1 MNIQRKV
8 EKMKKLRLDLEN
20 CYGIKRMKETIEYS
34 NNNVSIIYAPNG
46 TMKSSLAKTFEA
58 IRDDRQVEEKIYG
71 FKSSCSISDEDNVAI
86 SKEQIIVINP
96 FDENAYEGQGLLMA
110 NEPLRKAYLKIHDSI
125 ESKKESLYSKIKEKF
140 GYSNRNNFD
149 VKNTMLND
157 WGLTV
162 KKEYDCLIKIK
173 ELLHDPMMNCSL
185 HEDDIDYASLFNDK
199 VYSMMKTG
207 KTGELIEE
215 YENKYRELVDKSL
228 YMQQGIIDHNNYGNI
243 SNALNANGF
252 FAANNEVVLKA
263 KDGSTSITLKEQK
276 ELDDLIKKEKEQVL
290 NSREIK
296 ELFEKINKAISK
308 NKDTQAFNA
317 FLQTH
322 QDIIVEYKDIDLF
335 KKKVWVKVF
344 LYYERLLDEL
354 IDDYNKAQEDLKKL
368 RDDAREQVTDWK
380 KALDLFKER
389 FFVPFSIE
397 PSNQEDVILNMELP
411 SFKYIFSDSRGEKE
425 VTKDNLLNILST
437 GERRAYYILNM
448 IFQILVAKKQGKE
461 CLVVLDDISESFD
474 YKNKY
479 AIIEYISDIS
489 EYTDANGEKLFKI
502 LLLTHN
508 FDFYR
513 TVSSRIT
520 KRGNSFIAFVDSDKI
535 KLEKGQYTKNIF
547 MHYKNTLVKKYSDNI
562 MVASIP
568 FVRNLI
574 EYTEGD
580 DNEDYLTLTSVLHY
594 KENTREITLNQ
605 IQDIFNK
612 YWCKKEPTT
621 FAVGRESELVY
632 DILMQESEKITD
644 IEKLEIENKLILSMA
659 IRLIGEEYM
668 QNKIISDVANGKDI
682 LKGIFSNKNQSA
694 WLIKEYKKHINDDAM
709 NTLEIVAMITPE
721 NIHLNSFMFEPILD
735 MSLKYLYKIY
745 NDVKRCHSFNYQ

>member
-1 MNIQRKV
+1 MQELK
-8 EKMKKLRLDLEN
+8 LDLEN
-20 CYGIKRMKETIEYS
+20 CYGIKKMNETIDYS
-34 NNNVSIIYAPNG
+34 NNNVAIIYAPNG

-110 NEPLRKAYLKIHDSI
+110 NESLRKAYLNIHDSI

-162 KKEYDCLIKIK
+162 KKEYNCLIKIK
-173 ELLHDPMMNCSL
+173 ELLHDPMMNCPL

-263 KDGSTSITLKEQK
+263 KDGSTSVTLKEQK

-290 NSREIK
+290 NSKEIK

-308 NKDTQAFNA
+308 NKDTQAFNV

-354 IDDYNKAQEDLKKL
+354 IDDYNKAQENLKKL
-368 RDDAREQVTDWK
+368 RDDARKQVTDWK
-380 KALDLFKER
+380 KALNLFKER

-411 SFKYIFSDSRGEKE
+411 SFKYIFSDSRGKKE
-425 VTKDNLLNILST
+425 VTKDNLLNVLST

-448 IFQILVAKKQGKE
+448 IFQILVAKKQSKE
-461 CLVVLDDISESFD
+461 CLIVLDDISESFD

-489 EYTDANGEKLFKI
+489 EYTDANDEKLFKI

-520 KRGNSFIAFVDSDKI
+520 KRGNSFIAFVDSDEI

-594 KENTREITLNQ
+594 KENTKEITLNQ

-659 IRLIGEEYM
+659 IRLMGEEYI
-668 QNKIISDVANGKDI
+668 QNKIISDLSNGQDI
-682 LKGIFSNKNQSA
+682 LKDIFSKKNQSA

-709 NTLEIVAMITPE
+709 NTLEIMAMITPE

-735 MSLKYLYKIY
+735 MSLKHLYKIY
-745 NDVKRCHSFNYQ
+745 NDVKALS

>member
-1 MNIQRKV
+1 MQ
-8 EKMKKLRLDLEN
+8 KLKLDLEN
-20 CYGIKRMKETIEYS
+20 CYGIKRMNETIDYS
-34 NNNVSIIYAPNG
+34 NNNVAIIYAPNG

-110 NEPLRKAYLKIHDSI
+110 NEPLRKAYLNIHDSI
-125 ESKKESLYSKIKEKF
+125 ESKKESLYSKIKEKL

-173 ELLHDPMMNCSL
+173 ELLHDPMMNCPL

-276 ELDDLIKKEKEQVL
+276 ELDDLIRKEKEQVL

-425 VTKDNLLNILST
+425 VTKDNLLNVLST

-489 EYTDANGEKLFKI
+489 EYTDENDEKLFKI

-535 KLEKGQYTKNIF
+535 KLEQGQYTKNIF
-547 MHYKNTLVKKYSDNI
+547 MYYKNTLVKKYSDNI

-621 FAVGRESELVY
+621 FAVGRESELIY

-659 IRLIGEEYM
+659 IRLMGEEYM
-668 QNKIISDVANGKDI
+668 QNKIISDLSNGQDI
-682 LKGIFSNKNQSA
+682 LKDIFSKKNQSA

-735 MSLKYLYKIY
+735 MSLKHLYKIY
-745 NDVKRCHSFNYQ
+745 NDVKALS

>member
-1 MNIQRKV
+1 MQELK
-8 EKMKKLRLDLEN
+8 LDLEN
-20 CYGIKRMKETIEYS
+20 CYGIKKMNETIDYS
-34 NNNVSIIYAPNG
+34 NNNVAIIYAPNG

-58 IRDDRQVEEKIYG
+58 IRDDRTVEEKIYG

-110 NEPLRKAYLKIHDSI
+110 NEPLRKAYLNIHDSI
-125 ESKKESLYSKIKEKF
+125 ASKKESLYSKIKEKF

-157 WGLTV
+157 WGLTA

-173 ELLHDPMMNCSL
+173 ELLHDPRMNCPL
-185 HEDDIDYASLFNDK
+185 HEDNIDYASLFNDK

-263 KDGSTSITLKEQK
+263 KDGSTSIILKEQK

-290 NSREIK
+290 NSKEIK
-296 ELFEKINKAISK
+296 ELFEKINKLISK

-425 VTKDNLLNILST
+425 VTKDNLLNVLST

-489 EYTDANGEKLFKI
+489 EYTGANDEKLFKI

-547 MHYKNTLVKKYSDNI
+547 MHYKSTLVKKYSDNI

-580 DNEDYLTLTSVLHY
+580 DNKDYLTLTSVLHY

-612 YWCKKEPTT
+612 CWCKKELAT

-632 DILMQESEKITD
+632 DILMKESEKITD

-659 IRLIGEEYM
+659 IRLMGEEYM
-668 QNKIISDVANGKDI
+668 QNKIISDLSNGHDI
-682 LKGIFSNKNQSA
+682 LKDIFSKKNQSA

-735 MSLKYLYKIY
+735 MSLKHLYKIY
-745 NDVKRCHSFNYQ
+745 NDVKALS

>member
-1 MNIQRKV
+1 MQELK
-8 EKMKKLRLDLEN
+8 LDLEN
-20 CYGIKRMKETIEYS
+20 CYGIKKMNETIDYS
-34 NNNVSIIYAPNG
+34 NNNVAIIYAPNG

-71 FKSSCSISDEDNVAI
+71 FKSSCSILDEDNVAI

-110 NEPLRKAYLKIHDSI
+110 NEPLRKAYLNIHDSI
-125 ESKKESLYSKIKEKF
+125 EAKKESLYSKIKEKF

-173 ELLHDPMMNCSL
+173 ELLHDPMMNCQL

-252 FAANNEVVLKA
+252 FEANNEVVLKA

-290 NSREIK
+290 NSKEIK

-368 RDDAREQVTDWK
+368 RNNAREQVTDWK

-411 SFKYIFSDSRGEKE
+411 SFKYIFSDNRGEKE
-425 VTKDNLLNILST
+425 VTKDNLLNVLST

-489 EYTDANGEKLFKI
+489 EYTDANDEKLFKI

-612 YWCKKEPTT
+612 YWCKKETT
-621 FAVGRESELVY
+621 KFAVGRESELVY

-644 IEKLEIENKLILSMA
+644 IERLEIENKLILSMA
-659 IRLIGEEYM
+659 IRLMGEEYM
-668 QNKIISDVANGKDI
+668 QNKIISDLSNGQDI
-682 LKGIFSNKNQSA
+682 LKDIFSKKNQSA

-735 MSLKYLYKIY
+735 MSLKHLYKIY
-745 NDVKRCHSFNYQ
+745 NDVKALS

>member
-1 MNIQRKV
+1 MQELHMN
-8 EKMKKLRLDLEN
+8 LEN
-20 CYGIKRMKETIEYS
+20 CYGIKKLNETIDYS
-34 NNNVSIIYAPNG
+34 NNNVAIIYAPNG

-58 IRDDRQVEEKIYG
+58 IRDDRQVEEKVYG
-71 FKSSCSISDEDNVAI
+71 LKSICNIFDEYNVAL

-110 NEPLRKAYLKIHDSI
+110 NESSRKAYLSIHDSI
-125 ESKKESLYSKIKEKF
+125 ESKKESLYSKIKERF
-140 GYSNRNNFD
+140 GYSTRSNFD
-149 VKNTMLND
+149 VKSIMLND
-157 WGLTV
+157 WELTS
-162 KKEYDCLIKIK
+162 KEEYNCLINIK
-173 ELLHDPMMNCSL
+173 RLLHAPAMACSL
-185 HEDDIDYASLFNDK
+185 YEDDLKYASLFNEK

-215 YENKYRELVDKSL
+215 YENKYRELVNKSL

-243 SNALNANGF
+243 SNALNTNGF
-252 FAANNEVVLKA
+252 FAANNEVILKA
-263 KDGSTSITLKEQK
+263 KDGSTSVILKEPN
-276 ELDDLIKKEKEQVL
+276 ELDNLIKKEKEQVL
-290 NSREIK
+290 GSKEIK
-296 ELFEKINKAISK
+296 DLFEKINKLISK
-308 NKDTQAFNA
+308 NKDTQEFNA

-335 KKKVWVKVF
+335 KKKVWVKAF
-344 LYYERLLDEL
+344 LCYEHLLDEL
-354 IDDYNKAQEDLKKL
+354 IDDYNKAQKDLKKL
-368 RDDAREQVTDWK
+368 RDDAKEQVTEWK

-397 PSNQEDVILNMELP
+397 PSNQEDVILKMELP

-425 VTKDNLLNILST
+425 VTKDNLLNVLST

-448 IFQILVAKKQGKE
+448 VFQILVAKKHGKE
-461 CLVVLDDISESFD
+461 CFVILDDISESFD

-520 KRGNSFIAFVDSDKI
+520 KRGNSFIAFVDSAKI

-547 MHYKNTLVKKYSDNI
+547 MHYKKSLVQSYSDNI

-580 DNEDYLTLTSVLHY
+580 DNQDYLILTSVLHY
-594 KENTREITLNQ
+594 KENTRQITLKE
-605 IQDIFNK
+605 IEDIFNK
-612 YWCKKEPTT
+612 YWCKKEPVT
-621 FAVGRESELVY
+621 FAKGRENEMVY

-659 IRLIGEEYM
+659 IRLIGESYM
-668 QNKIISDVANGKDI
+668 QNKIVADLSDGQDI
-682 LKGIFSNKNQSA
+682 LNDIFSKKNQSA
-694 WLIKEYKKHINDDAM
+694 WLIKAYKKHINDGAM

-745 NDVKRCHSFNYQ
+745 NDVKAL

>member
-1 MNIQRKV
+1 MQELK
-8 EKMKKLRLDLEN
+8 LDLEN
-20 CYGIKRMKETIEYS
+20 CYGIKKMNETIDYS
-34 NNNVSIIYAPNG
+34 NNNVAIIYAPNG

-96 FDENAYEGQGLLMA
+96 FDENTYEGQGLLMA
-110 NEPLRKAYLKIHDSI
+110 NEPLRKAYLNIHDSI

-173 ELLHDPMMNCSL
+173 ELLHDPMMNCQL

-290 NSREIK
+290 NSKEIK

-344 LYYERLLDEL
+344 FYYEHLLDEL

-411 SFKYIFSDSRGEKE
+411 SFKYIFSDSRGKKE
-425 VTKDNLLNILST
+425 VTKDNLLNVLST

-489 EYTDANGEKLFKI
+489 EYTDANDEKLFKI

-659 IRLIGEEYM
+659 IRLMGEEYM
-668 QNKIISDVANGKDI
+668 QNKIISDLSNGQDI
-682 LKGIFSNKNQSA
+682 LKDIFSKKNQSA

-735 MSLKYLYKIY
+735 MSLKHLYKIY
-745 NDVKRCHSFNYQ
+745 NDVKALS

>member
-1 MNIQRKV
+1 MQKLQMN
-8 EKMKKLRLDLEN
+8 LEN
-20 CYGIKRMKETIEYS
+20 CYGIKKLNETIDYS
-34 NNNVSIIYAPNG
+34 KNNVAIIYAPNG

-71 FKSSCSISDEDNVAI
+71 LKSLCNIYDEDNVAL

-110 NEPLRKAYLKIHDSI
+110 NESLRKAYLSIHDSI

-140 GYSNRNNFD
+140 GYSTRSNFD

-157 WGLTV
+157 WGLTS
-162 KKEYDCLIKIK
+162 KEEYDCLIKIK
-173 ELLHDPMMNCSL
+173 ELLHDPVMACSL
-185 HEDDIDYASLFNDK
+185 HEDDLEYASLFNDK

-215 YENKYRELVDKSL
+215 YESKYRELVDKSL

-243 SNALNANGF
+243 SNVLNSNGF
-252 FAANNEVVLKA
+252 FVANNEVILKA
-263 KDGSTSITLKEQK
+263 KDGSTSITLKKQK

-290 NSREIK
+290 DSKEIK
-296 ELFEKINKAISK
+296 DLFEKINKAISK
-308 NKDTQAFNA
+308 NKDTQAFNN

-335 KKKVWVKVF
+335 KKKVWVKAF
-344 LYYERLLDEL
+344 LYYEHLLNEL
-354 IDDYNKAQEDLKKL
+354 IDDYNKAQKDLEKL
-368 RDDAREQVTDWK
+368 RDDAKEQVTDWK
-380 KALDLFKER
+380 QALDLFKKR

-411 SFKYIFSDSRGEKE
+411 SFKYIFSDGRGEEE
-425 VTKDNLLNILST
+425 VTKDNLLNVLST

-448 IFQILVAKKQGKE
+448 IFQILVAKNQGKE
-461 CLVVLDDISESFD
+461 CFVVLDDISESFD

-489 EYTDANGEKLFKI
+489 EYKDTNGEKLFKI

-520 KRGNSFIAFVDSDKI
+520 KYVNSFIAFVDSDQI

-547 MHYKNTLVKKYSDNI
+547 TYYKNILVNKYSDNI
-562 MVASIP
+562 MIASIP

-574 EYTEGD
+574 EYTEGNK
-580 DNEDYLTLTSVLHY
+580 NEDYLTLTSVLHY
-594 KENTREITLNQ
+594 KENTKQITLNQ
-605 IQDIFNK
+605 IQAIFNK
-612 YWCKKEPTT
+612 YWCKKEPVI
-621 FAVGRESELVY
+621 FAKGRENEKVY
-632 DILMQESEKITD
+632 DVLMQESEKIKD

-659 IRLIGEEYM
+659 IRLKGELYM
-668 QNKIISDVANGKDI
+668 QNKIVADLPNGHDI
-682 LKGIFSNKNQSA
+682 LKDIFSKKNQSA
-694 WLIKEYKKHINDDAM
+694 WLIKAYKKYINDGAM

-735 MSLKYLYKIY
+735 MSLKHLYKIY
-745 NDVKRCHSFNYQ
+745 NDVKALS

>member
-1 MNIQRKV
+1 MN
-8 EKMKKLRLDLEN
+8 LEN
-20 CYGIKRMKETIEYS
+20 CYGIKKLNETIDYS
-34 NNNVSIIYAPNG
+34 KNNVAIIYAPNG

-71 FKSSCSISDEDNVAI
+71 LKSLCNIYDEDNVAL

-110 NEPLRKAYLKIHDSI
+110 NESLRKAYLSIHDSI

-140 GYSNRNNFD
+140 GYSTRSNFD

-157 WGLTV
+157 WGLTS
-162 KKEYDCLIKIK
+162 KEEYDCLIKIK
-173 ELLHDPMMNCSL
+173 ELLHDPVMACSL
-185 HEDDIDYASLFNDK
+185 HEDDLEYASLFNDK

-215 YENKYRELVDKSL
+215 YESKYRELVDKSL

-243 SNALNANGF
+243 SNVLNSNGF
-252 FAANNEVVLKA
+252 FVANNEVILKA
-263 KDGSTSITLKEQK
+263 KDGSTSITLKKQK

-290 NSREIK
+290 DSKEIK
-296 ELFEKINKAISK
+296 DLFEKINKAISK
-308 NKDTQAFNA
+308 NKDTQAFNN

-335 KKKVWVKVF
+335 KKKVWVKAF
-344 LYYERLLDEL
+344 LYYEHLLNEL
-354 IDDYNKAQEDLKKL
+354 IDDYNKAQKDLEKL
-368 RDDAREQVTDWK
+368 RDDAKEQVTDWK
-380 KALDLFKER
+380 QALDLFKKR

-411 SFKYIFSDSRGEKE
+411 SFKYIFSDGRGEEE
-425 VTKDNLLNILST
+425 VTKDNLLNVLST

-448 IFQILVAKKQGKE
+448 IFQILVAKNQGKE
-461 CLVVLDDISESFD
+461 CFVVLDDISESFD

-489 EYTDANGEKLFKI
+489 EYKDTNGEKLFKI

-520 KRGNSFIAFVDSDKI
+520 KYVNSFIAFVDSDQI

-547 MHYKNTLVKKYSDNI
+547 TYYKNILVNKYSDNI
-562 MVASIP
+562 MIASIP

-574 EYTEGD
+574 EYTEGNK
-580 DNEDYLTLTSVLHY
+580 NEDYLTLTSVLHY
-594 KENTREITLNQ
+594 KENTKQITLNQ
-605 IQDIFNK
+605 IQAIFNK
-612 YWCKKEPTT
+612 YWCKKEPVI
-621 FAVGRESELVY
+621 FAKGRENEKVY
-632 DILMQESEKITD
+632 DVLMQESEKIKD

-659 IRLIGEEYM
+659 IRLKGELYM
-668 QNKIISDVANGKDI
+668 QTKIVADLPNGHDI
-682 LKGIFSNKNQSA
+682 LKDIFSKKNQSA
-694 WLIKEYKKHINDDAM
+694 WLIKAYKKYINDGAM

-735 MSLKYLYKIY
+735 MSLKHLYKIY
-745 NDVKRCHSFNYQ
+745 NDVKALS

>member
-1 MNIQRKV
+1 
-8 EKMKKLRLDLEN
+8 
-20 CYGIKRMKETIEYS
+20 
-34 NNNVSIIYAPNG
+34 
-46 TMKSSLAKTFEA
+46 
-58 IRDDRQVEEKIYG
+58 
-71 FKSSCSISDEDNVAI
+71 
-86 SKEQIIVINP
+86 
-96 FDENAYEGQGLLMA
+96 MA
-110 NEPLRKAYLKIHDSI
+110 NESLRKAYLSIHDSI

-140 GYSNRNNFD
+140 GYSTRSNFD

-157 WGLTV
+157 WGLTS
-162 KKEYDCLIKIK
+162 KEEYDCLIKIK
-173 ELLHDPMMNCSL
+173 ELLHDPVMACSL
-185 HEDDIDYASLFNDK
+185 HEDDLEYASLFNDK

-215 YENKYRELVDKSL
+215 YESKYRELVDKSL

-243 SNALNANGF
+243 SNVLNSNGF
-252 FAANNEVVLKA
+252 FVANNEVILKA
-263 KDGSTSITLKEQK
+263 KDGSTSITLKKQK

-290 NSREIK
+290 DSKEIK
-296 ELFEKINKAISK
+296 DLFEKINKAISK
-308 NKDTQAFNA
+308 NKDTQAFNN

-335 KKKVWVKVF
+335 KKKVWVKAF
-344 LYYERLLDEL
+344 LYYEHLLNEL
-354 IDDYNKAQEDLKKL
+354 IDDYNKAQKDLEKL
-368 RDDAREQVTDWK
+368 RDDAKEQVTDWK
-380 KALDLFKER
+380 QALDLFKKR

-425 VTKDNLLNILST
+425 VTKDNLLNVLST

-448 IFQILVAKKQGKE
+448 IFQILVAKNQGKE
-461 CLVVLDDISESFD
+461 CFVVLDDISESFD

-489 EYTDANGEKLFKI
+489 EYKDTNGEKLFKI

-520 KRGNSFIAFVDSDKI
+520 KYVNSFIAFVDSDQI

-547 MHYKNTLVKKYSDNI
+547 TYYKNILVNKYSDNI
-562 MVASIP
+562 MIASIP

-574 EYTEGD
+574 EYTEGNK
-580 DNEDYLTLTSVLHY
+580 NEDYLTLTSVLHY
-594 KENTREITLNQ
+594 KENTKQITLNQ
-605 IQDIFNK
+605 IQAIFNK
-612 YWCKKEPTT
+612 YWCKKEPVI
-621 FAVGRESELVY
+621 FAKGRENEKVY
-632 DILMQESEKITD
+632 DVLMQESEKIKD

-659 IRLIGEEYM
+659 IRLKGELYM
-668 QNKIISDVANGKDI
+668 QNKIVADLPNGHDI
-682 LKGIFSNKNQSA
+682 LKDIFSKKNQSA
-694 WLIKEYKKHINDDAM
+694 WLIKAYKKYINDGAM

-735 MSLKYLYKIY
+735 MSLKHLYKIY
-745 NDVKRCHSFNYQ
+745 NDVKALS

>member
-1 MNIQRKV
+1 MQ
-8 EKMKKLRLDLEN
+8 KLKLDLQN
-20 CYGIKRMKETIEYS
+20 CYGIKQMNETIDYS
-34 NNNVSIIYAPNG
+34 NNNVAIIYAPNG

-71 FKSSCSISDEDNVAI
+71 LKSLYSISDEDNVAL
-86 SKEQIIVINP
+86 SKEKIIVINP

-110 NEPLRKAYLKIHDSI
+110 NEPSRIAYLNIHATI
-125 ESKKESLYSKIKEKF
+125 ESKKESLYSKIKETL

-157 WGLTV
+157 WGFTV
-162 KKEYDCLIKIK
+162 RKEYDCLNTIKD
-173 ELLHDPMMNCSL
+173 LLHDPIMKCSL

-199 VYSMMKTG
+199 VYLMMKNG
-207 KTGELIEE
+207 ETGELLEE
-215 YENKYRELVDKSL
+215 YEKKYRELVDKSL

-243 SNALNANGF
+243 SIALNANGF

-263 KDGSTSITLKEQK
+263 KDGSTSKTLKGQK
-276 ELDDLIKKEKEQVL
+276 ELDDLINKEKEQVL
-290 NSREIK
+290 NSKEIID
-296 ELFEKINKAISK
+296 LFEKINKAISK

-335 KKKVWVKVF
+335 KKKVWVKAF
-344 LYYERLLDEL
+344 LYYEHLLDEL
-354 IDDYNKAQEDLKKL
+354 INDYNKAQEDLKKL

-411 SFKYIFSDSRGEKE
+411 SFKYIFSDSRGKKE
-425 VTKDNLLNILST
+425 VTKDDLLNVLST

-461 CLVVLDDISESFD
+461 CFVVLDDISESFD

-489 EYTDANGEKLFKI
+489 EYTDANDEKLFKI

-520 KRGNSFIAFVDSDKI
+520 KPGNSFIAFADSDKI

-547 MHYKNTLVKKYSDNI
+547 MYYKKSLVNKYSDNI

-594 KENTREITLNQ
+594 KENTRKITLKQ

-612 YWCKKEPTT
+612 YWFKKEPTT
-621 FAVGRESELVY
+621 FAVDRESESVY
-632 DILMQESEKITD
+632 DILIQESEKITD

-659 IRLIGEEYM
+659 IRLISEAYM

-735 MSLKYLYKIY
+735 MSLKHLYKIY
-745 NDVKRCHSFNYQ
+745 YDVKALL

>member
-1 MNIQRKV
+1 MQELK
-8 EKMKKLRLDLEN
+8 LDLEN
-20 CYGIKRMKETIEYS
+20 CYGIKKMKETIDYS
-34 NNNVSIIYAPNG
+34 NNNVAIIYAPNG

-110 NEPLRKAYLKIHDSI
+110 NEPLRKAYLNIHDSI

-157 WGLTV
+157 WGFAV

-173 ELLHDPMMNCSL
+173 ELLHDPMINCPL

-290 NSREIK
+290 NSKEIK

-425 VTKDNLLNILST
+425 VTKDNLLNVLST

-489 EYTDANGEKLFKI
+489 EYTDANDEKLFKI

-520 KRGNSFIAFVDSDKI
+520 KRGNSFIAFVDSDRI

-659 IRLIGEEYM
+659 IRLMGEEYM
-668 QNKIISDVANGKDI
+668 QNKIISDLSNGQDI
-682 LKGIFSNKNQSA
+682 LKDIFSKKNQSA
-694 WLIKEYKKHINDDAM
+694 WLIKEYKKHINDDTI

-735 MSLKYLYKIY
+735 MSLKHLYKIY
-745 NDVKRCHSFNYQ
+745 NDVKALS

>member
-1 MNIQRKV
+1 MQELK
-8 EKMKKLRLDLEN
+8 LDLEN
-20 CYGIKRMKETIEYS
+20 CYGIKKMNETIDYS
-34 NNNVSIIYAPNG
+34 NNNVAIIYAPNG

-110 NEPLRKAYLKIHDSI
+110 NEPLRKAYLNIHDSI

-173 ELLHDPMMNCSL
+173 ELLHDPMMNCQL

-290 NSREIK
+290 NSKEIK
-296 ELFEKINKAISK
+296 ELFEKINKTISK

-344 LYYERLLDEL
+344 FYYEHLLDEL

-411 SFKYIFSDSRGEKE
+411 SFKYIFSDSRGKKE
-425 VTKDNLLNILST
+425 VTKDNLLNVLST

-489 EYTDANGEKLFKI
+489 EYTDANDEKLFKI

-659 IRLIGEEYM
+659 IRLMGEEYM
-668 QNKIISDVANGKDI
+668 QNKIISDLSNGQDI
-682 LKGIFSNKNQSA
+682 LKDIFSKKNKSA

-735 MSLKYLYKIY
+735 MSLKHLYKIY
-745 NDVKRCHSFNYQ
+745 NDVKALS

>member
-1 MNIQRKV
+1 MQELK
-8 EKMKKLRLDLEN
+8 LDLEN
-20 CYGIKRMKETIEYS
+20 CYGIKKMNETIDYS
-34 NNNVSIIYAPNG
+34 NNNVAIIYAPNG

-110 NEPLRKAYLKIHDSI
+110 NEPLRKAYLNIHDSI

-173 ELLHDPMMNCSL
+173 ELLHDPMMNCQL

-263 KDGSTSITLKEQK
+263 KDGSTSIILKEQK

-290 NSREIK
+290 NSKEIK

-344 LYYERLLDEL
+344 LYYEYLLDEL

-411 SFKYIFSDSRGEKE
+411 SFKYIFSDSRGKKE
-425 VTKDNLLNILST
+425 VTKDNLLNVLST

-448 IFQILVAKKQGKE
+448 IFQILVAKKQSKE

-489 EYTDANGEKLFKI
+489 EYTDANDEKLFKI

-659 IRLIGEEYM
+659 IRLMGEEYM
-668 QNKIISDVANGKDI
+668 QNKIISDLSNGQDI
-682 LKGIFSNKNQSA
+682 LKDIFSKKNQSA

-735 MSLKYLYKIY
+735 MSLKHLYKIY
-745 NDVKRCHSFNYQ
+745 NDVKALS

>member
-1 MNIQRKV
+1 
-8 EKMKKLRLDLEN
+8 MK
-20 CYGIKRMKETIEYS
+20 
-34 NNNVSIIYAPNG
+34 
-46 TMKSSLAKTFEA
+46 
-58 IRDDRQVEEKIYG
+58 
-71 FKSSCSISDEDNVAI
+71 
-86 SKEQIIVINP
+86 
-96 FDENAYEGQGLLMA
+96 
-110 NEPLRKAYLKIHDSI
+110 
-125 ESKKESLYSKIKEKF
+125 
-140 GYSNRNNFD
+140 
-149 VKNTMLND
+149 
-157 WGLTV
+157 
-162 KKEYDCLIKIK
+162 
-173 ELLHDPMMNCSL
+173 CSL

-199 VYSMMKTG
+199 VYLMMKNG
-207 KTGELIEE
+207 ETGELLEE
-215 YENKYRELVDKSL
+215 YEKKYRELVDKSL

-243 SNALNANGF
+243 SIALNANGF

-263 KDGSTSITLKEQK
+263 KDGSTSKTLKGQK
-276 ELDDLIKKEKEQVL
+276 ELDDLINKEKEQVL
-290 NSREIK
+290 NSKEIID
-296 ELFEKINKAISK
+296 LFEKINKAISK

-335 KKKVWVKVF
+335 KKKVWVKAF
-344 LYYERLLDEL
+344 LYYEHLLDEL
-354 IDDYNKAQEDLKKL
+354 INDYNKAQEDLKKL

-411 SFKYIFSDSRGEKE
+411 SFKYIFSDSRGKKE
-425 VTKDNLLNILST
+425 VTKDDLLNVLST

-461 CLVVLDDISESFD
+461 CFVVLDDISESFD

-489 EYTDANGEKLFKI
+489 EYTDANDEKLFKI

-520 KRGNSFIAFVDSDKI
+520 KPGNSFIAFADSDKI

-547 MHYKNTLVKKYSDNI
+547 MYYKKSLVNKYSDNI

-594 KENTREITLNQ
+594 KENTRKITLKQ

-612 YWCKKEPTT
+612 YWFKKEPTT
-621 FAVGRESELVY
+621 FAVDRESESVY
-632 DILMQESEKITD
+632 DILIQESEKITD

-735 MSLKYLYKIY
+735 MSLKHLYKIY
-745 NDVKRCHSFNYQ
+745 YDVKALL

>member
-1 MNIQRKV
+1 MQ
-8 EKMKKLRLDLEN
+8 KLKLDLQN
-20 CYGIKRMKETIEYS
+20 CYGIKQMNETIDYS
-34 NNNVSIIYAPNG
+34 NNNVAIIYAPNG

-71 FKSSCSISDEDNVAI
+71 LKSLYSISDEDNVAL
-86 SKEQIIVINP
+86 SKEKIVINP

-110 NEPLRKAYLKIHDSI
+110 NEPLRIAYLNIHATI
-125 ESKKESLYSKIKEKF
+125 ESKKESLYSKIKETL

-157 WGLTV
+157 WGFTV
-162 KKEYDCLIKIK
+162 RKEYDCLNTIKD
-173 ELLHDPMMNCSL
+173 LLHDPIMKCSL

-199 VYSMMKTG
+199 VYLMMKNG
-207 KTGELIEE
+207 ETGELLEE
-215 YENKYRELVDKSL
+215 YEKKYRELVDKSL

-243 SNALNANGF
+243 SIALNANGF

-263 KDGSTSITLKEQK
+263 KDGSTSKTLKGQK
-276 ELDDLIKKEKEQVL
+276 ELDDLINKEKEQVL
-290 NSREIK
+290 NSKEIID
-296 ELFEKINKAISK
+296 LFEKINKAISK

-335 KKKVWVKVF
+335 KKKVWVKAF
-344 LYYERLLDEL
+344 LYYEHLLDEL
-354 IDDYNKAQEDLKKL
+354 INDYNKAQEDLKKL

-411 SFKYIFSDSRGEKE
+411 SFKYIFSDSRGKKE
-425 VTKDNLLNILST
+425 VTKDDLLNVLST

-461 CLVVLDDISESFD
+461 CFVVLDDISESFD

-489 EYTDANGEKLFKI
+489 EYTDANDEKLFKI

-520 KRGNSFIAFVDSDKI
+520 KPGNSFIAFADSDKI

-547 MHYKNTLVKKYSDNI
+547 MYYKKSLVNKYSDNI

-594 KENTREITLNQ
+594 KENTRKITLKQ

-612 YWCKKEPTT
+612 YWFKKEPTT
-621 FAVGRESELVY
+621 FAVDRESESVY
-632 DILMQESEKITD
+632 DILIQESEKITD

-735 MSLKYLYKIY
+735 MSLKHLYKIY
-745 NDVKRCHSFNYQ
+745 YDVKALL

>member
-1 MNIQRKV
+1 MQELK
-8 EKMKKLRLDLEN
+8 LDLEN
-20 CYGIKRMKETIEYS
+20 CYGIKKMNETIDYS
-34 NNNVSIIYAPNG
+34 NNNVAIIYAPNG

-110 NEPLRKAYLKIHDSI
+110 NEPLRKAYLNIHDSI

-173 ELLHDPMMNCSL
+173 ELLHDPMMNCQL

-276 ELDDLIKKEKEQVL
+276 ELDGLIKKEKEQVL
-290 NSREIK
+290 NSKEIK

-344 LYYERLLDEL
+344 LYYEHLLDEL

-411 SFKYIFSDSRGEKE
+411 SFKYIFSDSRGKKE
-425 VTKDNLLNILST
+425 VTKDNLLNVLST

-489 EYTDANGEKLFKI
+489 EYTDANDEKLFKI

-659 IRLIGEEYM
+659 IRLMGEEYM
-668 QNKIISDVANGKDI
+668 QNKIISDLSNGQDI
-682 LKGIFSNKNQSA
+682 LKDIFSKKNQSA

-735 MSLKYLYKIY
+735 MSLKHLYKIY
-745 NDVKRCHSFNYQ
+745 NDVKALS

>member
-1 MNIQRKV
+1 MQELKI
-8 EKMKKLRLDLEN
+8 DLEN
-20 CYGIKRMKETIEYS
+20 CYGIKKMNETIDYS
-34 NNNVSIIYAPNG
+34 NNNVAIIYAPNG

-110 NEPLRKAYLKIHDSI
+110 NEPLRKAYLNIHDSI

-173 ELLHDPMMNCSL
+173 ELLHDPMMNCQL

-290 NSREIK
+290 NSKEIK

-425 VTKDNLLNILST
+425 VTKDNLLNVLST

-489 EYTDANGEKLFKI
+489 EYTDANDEKLFKI

-621 FAVGRESELVY
+621 FAVGRERELVY

-659 IRLIGEEYM
+659 IRLMGEEYM
-668 QNKIISDVANGKDI
+668 QNKIISDLSNGQDI
-682 LKGIFSNKNQSA
+682 LKDIFSKKNQSA
-694 WLIKEYKKHINDDAM
+694 WLIKEYKKHINDNAM

-735 MSLKYLYKIY
+735 MSLKHLYKIY
-745 NDVKRCHSFNYQ
+745 NDVKALS

>member
-1 MNIQRKV
+1 MQELQMN
-8 EKMKKLRLDLEN
+8 LEN
-20 CYGIKRMKETIEYS
+20 CYGIKKLNKTIDYS
-34 NNNVSIIYAPNG
+34 NNNVAIIYAPNG

-58 IRDDRQVEEKIYG
+58 IRDDRQVEEKVYG
-71 FKSSCSISDEDNVAI
+71 LKSLCNISDEDNVAL

-110 NEPLRKAYLKIHDSI
+110 NESLRKAYLSIHDSI
-125 ESKKESLYSKIKEKF
+125 ESKKELLYSKIKEKF
-140 GYSNRNNFD
+140 GYSTRSNFD
-149 VKNTMLND
+149 VKNIMLND
-157 WGLTV
+157 WGLTS
-162 KKEYDCLIKIK
+162 KKEYDCLINIK
-173 ELLHDPMMNCSL
+173 ELLHDPVMACSL
-185 HEDDIDYASLFNDK
+185 HEDDLEYASLFNDK

-243 SNALNANGF
+243 SNALNTNGF
-252 FAANNEVVLKA
+252 FAANNEVILKA
-263 KDGSTSITLKEQK
+263 KDGSASITLKEQK

-290 NSREIK
+290 DSKEIK
-296 ELFEKINKAISK
+296 DLFEKINKAISK
-308 NKDTQAFNA
+308 NKDTQAFNT

-335 KKKVWVKVF
+335 KKKVWVKAF
-344 LYYERLLDEL
+344 LYYEHLLDEL
-354 IDDYNKAQEDLKKL
+354 IDNYNKAQKNLKKL
-368 RDDAREQVTDWK
+368 RDDAKEQVTDWK

-411 SFKYIFSDSRGEKE
+411 SFKYIFSDSRGKKE
-425 VTKDNLLNILST
+425 VTKDNLLNVLST

-461 CLVVLDDISESFD
+461 CFVILDDISESFD

-489 EYTDANGEKLFKI
+489 EYTDTNGEKLFKI

-547 MHYKNTLVKKYSDNI
+547 MHYKKSLVQSYSDNI

-580 DNEDYLTLTSVLHY
+580 DNEDYLILTSVLHY
-594 KENTREITLNQ
+594 KENTRQITLNQ

-612 YWCKKEPTT
+612 YWCKKEPVT
-621 FAVGRESELVY
+621 FAKGRENEMVY
-632 DILMQESEKITD
+632 DVLMQESEKITD

-659 IRLIGEEYM
+659 IRLIGESYM
-668 QNKIISDVANGKDI
+668 QNKIVSDLSNGHDI
-682 LKGIFSNKNQSA
+682 LKDIFGKKNQSA
-694 WLIKEYKKHINDDAM
+694 RLIKAYKKYINDGAM

-735 MSLKYLYKIY
+735 MSLKHLYKIY
-745 NDVKRCHSFNYQ
+745 NDVKALS

>member
-1 MNIQRKV
+1 MQ
-8 EKMKKLRLDLEN
+8 KLKLDLQN
-20 CYGIKRMKETIEYS
+20 CYGIKQMNETIDYS
-34 NNNVSIIYAPNG
+34 NNNVAIIYAPNG

-71 FKSSCSISDEDNVAI
+71 LKSLYSISDEDNVAL
-86 SKEQIIVINP
+86 SKEKIIVINP

-110 NEPLRKAYLKIHDSI
+110 NEPLRIAYLNIHATI
-125 ESKKESLYSKIKEKF
+125 ESKKESLYSKIKETL

-157 WGLTV
+157 WGFTV
-162 KKEYDCLIKIK
+162 RKEYDCLNTIKD
-173 ELLHDPMMNCSL
+173 LLHDPIMKCSL

-199 VYSMMKTG
+199 VYLMMKNG
-207 KTGELIEE
+207 ETGELLEE
-215 YENKYRELVDKSL
+215 YEKKYRELVDKSL

-243 SNALNANGF
+243 SIALNANGF

-263 KDGSTSITLKEQK
+263 KDGSTSKTLKGQK
-276 ELDDLIKKEKEQVL
+276 ELDDLINKEKEQVL
-290 NSREIK
+290 NSKEIID
-296 ELFEKINKAISK
+296 LFEKINKAISK

-335 KKKVWVKVF
+335 KKKVWVKAF
-344 LYYERLLDEL
+344 LYYEHLLDEL
-354 IDDYNKAQEDLKKL
+354 INDYNKAQEDLKKL

-411 SFKYIFSDSRGEKE
+411 SFKYIFSDSRGKKE
-425 VTKDNLLNILST
+425 VTKDDLLNVLST

-461 CLVVLDDISESFD
+461 CFVVLDDISESFD

-489 EYTDANGEKLFKI
+489 EYTDANDEKLFKI

-520 KRGNSFIAFVDSDKI
+520 KPGNSFIAFADSDKI

-547 MHYKNTLVKKYSDNI
+547 MYYKKSLVNKYSDNI

-594 KENTREITLNQ
+594 KENTRKITLKQ

-612 YWCKKEPTT
+612 YWFKKEPTT
-621 FAVGRESELVY
+621 FAVDRESESVY
-632 DILMQESEKITD
+632 DILIQESEKITD

-694 WLIKEYKKHINDDAM
+694 WLINEYKKHINDDAM

-735 MSLKYLYKIY
+735 MSLKHLYKIY
-745 NDVKRCHSFNYQ
+745 YDVKALL

>member
-1 MNIQRKV
+1 MQELQMN
-8 EKMKKLRLDLEN
+8 LEN
-20 CYGIKRMKETIEYS
+20 CYGIKKLNKTIDYS
-34 NNNVSIIYAPNG
+34 NNNVAIIYAPNG

-58 IRDDRQVEEKIYG
+58 IRDDRQVEEKVYG
-71 FKSSCSISDEDNVAI
+71 LKSLCNISDEDNVAL

-110 NEPLRKAYLKIHDSI
+110 NESLRKAYLSIHDSI
-125 ESKKESLYSKIKEKF
+125 ESKKELLYSKIKEKF
-140 GYSNRNNFD
+140 GYSTRSNFD
-149 VKNTMLND
+149 VKNIMLND
-157 WGLTV
+157 WGLTS
-162 KKEYDCLIKIK
+162 KKEYDCLINIK
-173 ELLHDPMMNCSL
+173 ELLHDPVMACSL
-185 HEDDIDYASLFNDK
+185 HEDDLEYASLFNDK

-243 SNALNANGF
+243 SNALNTNGF
-252 FAANNEVVLKA
+252 FAANNEVILKA
-263 KDGSTSITLKEQK
+263 KDGSASITLKEQK

-290 NSREIK
+290 DSKEIK
-296 ELFEKINKAISK
+296 DLFEKINKAISK
-308 NKDTQAFNA
+308 NKDTQAFNT

-335 KKKVWVKVF
+335 KKKVWVKAF
-344 LYYERLLDEL
+344 LYYEHLLDEL
-354 IDDYNKAQEDLKKL
+354 IDNYNKAQKNLKKL
-368 RDDAREQVTDWK
+368 RDDAKEQVTDWK

-411 SFKYIFSDSRGEKE
+411 SFKYIFSDSRGKKE
-425 VTKDNLLNILST
+425 VTKDNLLNVLST

-461 CLVVLDDISESFD
+461 CFVILDDISESFD

-489 EYTDANGEKLFKI
+489 EYTDTNGEKLFKI

-547 MHYKNTLVKKYSDNI
+547 MHYKKSLVQSYSDNI

-580 DNEDYLTLTSVLHY
+580 DNEDYLILTSVLHY
-594 KENTREITLNQ
+594 KENTRQITLNQ

-612 YWCKKEPTT
+612 YWCKKEPVT
-621 FAVGRESELVY
+621 FAKGRENEMVY
-632 DILMQESEKITD
+632 DVLMQESEKITD

-659 IRLIGEEYM
+659 IRLIGESYM
-668 QNKIISDVANGKDI
+668 QNKIVSDLSNGHDI
-682 LKGIFSNKNQSA
+682 LKDIFSKKNQSA
-694 WLIKEYKKHINDDAM
+694 RLIKAYKKYINDGAM

-735 MSLKYLYKIY
+735 MSFKYLYKIY
-745 NDVKRCHSFNYQ
+745 NEVKALI

>member
-1 MNIQRKV
+1 MQELQMN
-8 EKMKKLRLDLEN
+8 LEN
-20 CYGIKRMKETIEYS
+20 CYGIKKLNETIDYS
-34 NNNVSIIYAPNG
+34 NNNVAIIYAPNG

-58 IRDDRQVEEKIYG
+58 IRDDRQVEEKVYG
-71 FKSSCSISDEDNVAI
+71 LKSLCNIFDEDNVAL

-96 FDENAYEGQGLLMA
+96 FDEKAYEGQGLLMA
-110 NEPLRKAYLKIHDSI
+110 NESLRKAYLSIHDSI

-140 GYSNRNNFD
+140 GYSTRSNFD
-149 VKNTMLND
+149 VKNIMLND
-157 WGLTV
+157 WGLTS
-162 KKEYDCLIKIK
+162 KKEYDCLINIK
-173 ELLHDPMMNCSL
+173 ELLHDPVMACSL
-185 HEDDIDYASLFNDK
+185 HEDDLEYASLFNDK

-243 SNALNANGF
+243 SNALNTNGF
-252 FAANNEVVLKA
+252 FAANNEVILKA
-263 KDGSTSITLKEQK
+263 KDGSASITLKEQK

-290 NSREIK
+290 DSKEIK
-296 ELFEKINKAISK
+296 DLFEKINKAISK
-308 NKDTQAFNA
+308 NKDTQAFNK

-335 KKKVWVKVF
+335 KKKVWVKAF
-344 LYYERLLDEL
+344 LYYEHLLDEL
-354 IDDYNKAQEDLKKL
+354 IDDYNKAQKDLKKL
-368 RDDAREQVTDWK
+368 RDDAKEQVTDWK

-411 SFKYIFSDSRGEKE
+411 SFKYIFSDSRGKKE
-425 VTKDNLLNILST
+425 VTKDNLLNVLST

-461 CLVVLDDISESFD
+461 CFVILDDISESFD

-489 EYTDANGEKLFKI
+489 EYTDTNGEKLFKI

-547 MHYKNTLVKKYSDNI
+547 MHYKKSLVQSYSDNI

-580 DNEDYLTLTSVLHY
+580 DNEDYLILTSVLHY
-594 KENTREITLNQ
+594 KENTRQITLNQ

-612 YWCKKEPTT
+612 YWCKKEPVT
-621 FAVGRESELVY
+621 FAKGRENEMVY
-632 DILMQESEKITD
+632 DVLMQESEKITD

-659 IRLIGEEYM
+659 IRLIGESYM
-668 QNKIISDVANGKDI
+668 QNKIVSDLSNGHDI
-682 LKGIFSNKNQSA
+682 LKDIFSKKNQSA
-694 WLIKEYKKHINDDAM
+694 WLIKAYKKYINDGAM

-735 MSLKYLYKIY
+735 MSLKHLYKIY
-745 NDVKRCHSFNYQ
+745 NDVKALS